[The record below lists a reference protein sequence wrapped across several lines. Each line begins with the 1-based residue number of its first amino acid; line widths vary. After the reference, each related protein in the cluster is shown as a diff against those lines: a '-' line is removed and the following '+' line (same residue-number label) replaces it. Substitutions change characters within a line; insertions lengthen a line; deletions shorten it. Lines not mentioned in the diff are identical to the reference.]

1 VVVRAGEKGIDGPE
15 DLAGRRITVRPS
27 SPYHATLVAL
37 KEDSG
42 IDFTIEPA
50 PETLETETLIA
61 GVADGTYDMTVADGH
76 ILGIELTWRD
86 DVRGA
91 FELGPEA
98 DIAWAVRPG
107 DDELL
112 GAVDA
117 YMRRHGPRSEF
128 FNVLHQKYFTKT
140 QEVSRRL
147 QERPEVSGEISPY
160 DDLFRKYG
168 EEFGIDWRLLAAQ
181 AFQESRFDVGARSWA
196 GAVGLMQ
203 LMPRTAR
210 GLGVK
215 DDLRDPEV
223 GIRAGAM
230 YLRRLADR
238 HYPDLPFTE
247 RLRFALGAYNAG
259 PGHVRDGRQI
269 ARRQGLDPDVWFD
282 QVDQALPLL
291 SRRDYARKARYG
303 FCRCQEAVRYVSEIH
318 QRYRRYVEVV
328 Q

>member
-1 VVVRAGEKGIDGPE
+1 
-15 DLAGRRITVRPS
+15 
-27 SPYHATLVAL
+27 
-37 KEDSG
+37 
-42 IDFTIEPA
+42 
-50 PETLETETLIA
+50 
-61 GVADGTYDMTVADGH
+61 
-76 ILGIELTWRD
+76 
-86 DVRGA
+86 
-91 FELGPEA
+91 
-98 DIAWAVRPG
+98 
-107 DDELL
+107 
-112 GAVDA
+112 
-117 YMRRHGPRSEF
+117 
-128 FNVLHQKYFTKT
+128 
-140 QEVSRRL
+140 
-147 QERPEVSGEISPY
+147 
-160 DDLFRKYG
+160 
-168 EEFGIDWRLLAAQ
+168 
-181 AFQESRFDVGARSWA
+181 
-196 GAVGLMQ
+196 MQ

-215 DDLRDPEV
+215 GDLRDPEV

-230 YLRRLADR
+230 YLRKLADR

-269 ARRQGLDPDVWFD
+269 ARRQGLDPDVWFG